1 MKIKTFK
8 KALSLFTIISLMIMV
23 YGFIP
28 LPRMA
33 GAVDSITNAK
43 DLLSDSDV
51 GMVSSHTFTFTTG
64 TTTPSSGYWD
74 FDFPD
79 EFTGVLAANA
89 TCAYGDANATESL
102 ETGNIIRCTWGADQA
117 ATTSQM
123 VVTSVTNPAT
133 STYYTINIRNYDNN
147 GTLLERIQ
155 VMVMI
160 IDDVLMTATVD
171 STLDFT
177 ISGMAS
183 GSSVNGINCDQTT
196 TSTSTP
202 FGTLV
207 VNATTTVCQK
217 LNVTTNADGGYTVT
231 VEQDHELQSE
241 TGSTINSF
249 NNSPDGTGSTTAG
262 TWQPPRNVID
272 EEHTY
277 GHMGL
282 TSDDQD
288 LSTGT
293 GYNDFYNSGS
303 PLYAGLNSTDPMPIM
318 HHTGPADGT
327 TASIGEAHVAYSA
340 QIASLQEAGDYEST
354 LTYICTPTF

>member
-1 MKIKTFK
+1 MKTKTYQ
-8 KALSLFTIISLMIMV
+8 KALSLFTIISMMVMI

-33 GAVDSITNAK
+33 GAVDSITDAR
-43 DLLSDSDV
+43 DLLSDSDLS
-51 GMVSSHTFTFTTG
+51 MVSNHTFTFTTG

-79 EFTGVLAANA
+79 EFTGVLAVNA
-89 TCAYGDANATESL
+89 DCAYGDVNATESL
-102 ETGNIIRCTWGADQA
+102 VAGNIIRCTWGADQA
-117 ATTSQM
+117 ATSSQM
-123 VVTSVTNPAT
+123 LITDVTNPAT
-133 STYYTINIRNYDNN
+133 STHYTIDIGNYDDN
-147 GTLLERIQ
+147 GVLLERIQ
-155 VMVMI
+155 VMVVI

-171 STLDFT
+171 STLNFT
-177 ISGMAS
+177 ISGMNG
-183 GSSVNGINCDQTT
+183 GSTVNNINCDQTT

-217 LNVTTNADGGYTVT
+217 LNVTTNADAGYTVT
-231 VEQDHELQSE
+231 VEQDHEL
-241 TGSTINSF
+241 TNDMGSTINSF
-249 NNSPDGTGSTTAG
+249 NNSQDGTGSTTAG
-262 TWQPPRNVID
+262 QWQPPTNTID
-272 EEHTY
+272 VENTY

-293 GYNDFYNSGS
+293 GYNDFYNSGDA
-303 PLYAGLNSTDPMPIM
+303 LYVGLNDADPMPVM
-318 HHTGPADGT
+318 HHTGPSDGT
-327 TASIGEAHVAYSA
+327 TENIGEVNVAYSA